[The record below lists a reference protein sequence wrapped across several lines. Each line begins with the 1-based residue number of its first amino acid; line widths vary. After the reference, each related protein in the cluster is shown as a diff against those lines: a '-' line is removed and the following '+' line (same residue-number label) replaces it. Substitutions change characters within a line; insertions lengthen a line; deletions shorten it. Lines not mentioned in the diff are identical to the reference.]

1 MNLRQAQMNEWEF
14 IYNIAKKNGKLL
26 GPVLPPEIRDHISKS
41 SCLICELNNEIVGFC
56 LYTVLK
62 RDSTRLTIN
71 VICVDEKS
79 RGLHI
84 ASNMVK
90 YIQKCYNRD
99 IRTTCI
105 KDSSSELFWA
115 SIAKK
120 IDESPGKK
128 RPICRYLIKAN
139 RRKLINGI

>member
-14 IYNIAKKNGKLL
+14 IYSIAKKNGKLL
-26 GPVLPPEIRDHISKS
+26 GPVLPPEIRENISKS

-71 VICVDEKS
+71 VICVDDKS

-84 ASNMVK
+84 NTNMVK

-128 RPICRYLIKAN
+128 RPICKYLIRCN

>member
-120 IDESPGKK
+120 K
-128 RPICRYLIKAN
+128 
-139 RRKLINGI
+139 